1 MSHFCKD
8 KVKICQRCII
18 LAKITAKCSLFVS
31 FMPFLV
37 SPSGM
42 MHINKANPV
51 SWLLQLP
58 GLAFEIKRL
67 ISEKMN

>member
-1 MSHFCKD
+1 MHYFGKNNRKMFTFCKFY
-8 KVKICQRCII
+8 
-18 LAKITAKCSLFVS
+18 AFFSITFGHDAYKQ
-31 FMPFLV
+31 
-37 SPSGM
+37 G
-42 MHINKANPV
+42 KPV

>member
-1 MSHFCKD
+1 M
-8 KVKICQRCII
+8 
-18 LAKITAKCSLFVS
+18 AKTAARYSLFVS

-42 MHINKANPV
+42 RHINKANPV

>member
-1 MSHFCKD
+1 MHYFGKNNRKMFTFCK
-8 KVKICQRCII
+8 
-18 LAKITAKCSLFVS
+18 